1 MMTGRVGKRLSYH
14 IGCMK
19 SLRNLPDHVAFR
31 FMTMAGRYMFDSFR
45 HELKLEMVDGAQD
58 SAIKFLHIDKRYR
71 AIACAIGRDVMFLHV
86 NEHEKA
92 SSWAAGR
99 RVKLDPMTNR
109 VRVINGCDATAVPIV
124 TSAAPVPHLFMHVAD
139 KQLCALGVLEEE
151 LPAIRTVR
159 SLEALEAGEEDFDP
173 LTYQVLYAVA
183 IGYTDDEVN
192 ALTGMSDQ
200 SQTALHRTERA
211 FDTLIVTEES
221 RQTIFIPETQDDLR
235 RALDADLSGWE
246 IFLHP
251 VQRKLAYQDYD
262 DPVLVLGG
270 AGTGKTVVAMHRA
283 KHLADQIKADPSRS
297 GERVLLTTFTA
308 NAAKILEANL
318 RLLCPEHLDA
328 LPSRIEVISLDLW
341 AAHFLKR
348 RNHAREIVFFGEAR
362 ERLDQL
368 WQDVFVDHALP
379 EGVSETLVKAE
390 WTQIVQAKG
399 VIDLHAYLKI
409 PRTGRGTALD
419 RHKRAALWQIFEDYR
434 ARMILLQLAE
444 PDDAYRDAIE
454 ILSAEPANLP
464 YAAVIVDEAQ
474 EMGEQ
479 AFRLI
484 RAIIPQAAER
494 NGKSIFIV
502 GDAHQRIHRRRAI
515 MSACGINIRGH
526 SRRLRL
532 NYRTTQ
538 EIGAWAISVVKGV
551 PVDNLD
557 GGTDTL
563 QDHICLTHG
572 AEPELV
578 ECLTEAE
585 ELSGIAAW
593 IHSLSADEVQLSDI
607 AVLCARRAD
616 VDRVRDALRM
626 SGIHTM
632 VLPPRGEDE
641 TRQTGVRITTMQR
654 AKGLEFLAV
663 AIPFLS
669 ATSFP
674 PGDAFRSAADAGDWE
689 DIITQYRALLHV
701 AATRAKKILRLS
713 WSGAPTGLIQP

>member
-14 IGCMK
+14 IGCMN
-19 SLRNLPDHVAFR
+19 SLHNLPNSVALR
-31 FMTMAGRYMFDSFR
+31 FMTLVGRYMSDSFR
-45 HELKLEMVDGAQD
+45 HPLKLETVNGAQD

-92 SSWAAGR
+92 SSWAVGR
-99 RVKLDPMTNR
+99 RVKLDPITNR
-109 VRVINGCDATAVPIV
+109 VRVINAWNATAVPIV
-124 TSAAPVPHLFMHVAD
+124 TSAASVPHLFMHVTD
-139 KQLCALGVLEEE
+139 ERLCALGVLEEE
-151 LPAIRTVR
+151 LPAIRTIT
-159 SLEALEAGEEDFDP
+159 SLEALEACEKDFDP
-173 LTYQVLYAVA
+173 LTHQVLYAVA
-183 IGYTDDEVN
+183 IGYADDEVKV
-192 ALTGMSDQ
+192 LTGFSDP
-200 SQTALHRTERA
+200 SQTPLSRTELGFA
-211 FDTLIVTEES
+211 QLIVTEES
-221 RQTIFIPETQDDLR
+221 RQTIFIPETRDGLR
-235 RALDADLSGWE
+235 RALDADLNGWE

-251 VQRKLAYQDYD
+251 EQRKLAYRDFNG
-262 DPVLVLGG
+262 PVLVLGG

-308 NAAKILEANL
+308 NAAKIIEANL

-328 LPSRIEVISLDLW
+328 WPPRIEVINLDLW
-341 AAHFLKR
+341 VAHFLKR
-348 RNHAREIVFFGEAR
+348 KNYARKVFFFGEPR

-368 WQDVFVDHALP
+368 WQDVFADHVLP

-390 WTQIVQAKG
+390 WTQIAQAKG
-399 VIDLHAYLKI
+399 LVDQSAYLKI
-409 PRTGRGTALD
+409 SRTDRGTSLD
-419 RHKRAALWQIFEDYR
+419 RHKRAALWRIFEDYR
-434 ARMILLQLAE
+434 ARLILLQLAE
-444 PDDAYRDAIE
+444 PDDAFRDAIQ

-474 EMGEQ
+474 DMGEQ

-484 RAIIPQAAER
+484 RAIIPHAAER
-494 NGKSIFIV
+494 DGKSIFIV
-502 GDAHQRIHRRRAI
+502 GDAHQRIYRRRANL
-515 MSACGINIRGH
+515 SACGINIRGR

-538 EIGAWAISVVKGV
+538 EIGAWAISIVKGV
-551 PVDNLD
+551 TFDDLD

-563 QDHICLTHG
+563 QDHICLSYEAG
-572 AEPELV
+572 PELV
-578 ECLTEAE
+578 ECLSEAE
-585 ELSGIAAW
+585 ELSGIATW
-593 IHSLSADEVQLSDI
+593 IHRLSAEEVQLADI

-616 VDRVRDALRM
+616 VDRVGDALRK
-626 SGIHTM
+626 SGIDIL
-632 VLPPRGEDE
+632 VLPPSVGEE
-641 TRQTGVRITTMQR
+641 TRSSGVWVTTIQR

-674 PGDAFRSAADAGDWE
+674 PPDAFESAADAADWE

-701 AATRAKKILRLS
+701 AATRAKNFLRLS
-713 WSGAPTGLIQP
+713 WSGVPTGLIRP